1 MVMAAQ
7 LSVGIQGEAKLTV
20 DESNTAIALGSGT
33 VSVLATPALIALLEN
48 AAQNSVGSFLEA
60 GTTTVGTM
68 VNIKHLAATPIGLN
82 VTATSRLTEMDGRRL
97 VFEVEAKDDVEI
109 VATGVHERFIIKV
122 DSFMK
127 RAANKSKS

>member
-1 MVMAAQ
+1 MAAQ

-33 VSVLATPALIALLEN
+33 VSVLATPALVALLEN
-48 AAQNSVGSFLEA
+48 AAQNSVAPFLEA
-60 GTTTVGTM
+60 GSTTVGTM
-68 VNIKHLAATPIGLN
+68 VNIKHLAATPVGLN
-82 VTATSRLTEMDGRRL
+82 VTATSRLTELDGRRL
-97 VFEVEAKDDVEI
+97 LFELEARDDVEV

-127 RAANKSKS
+127 RAANKLKS

>member
-1 MVMAAQ
+1 MDSQ
-7 LSVGIQGEAKLTV
+7 LSVGILGEATLTV
-20 DESNTAIALGSGT
+20 DESNTAIAHGSGT
-33 VSVLATPALIALLEN
+33 VSVLATPALIALMEK
-48 AAQNSVGSFLEA
+48 AAQNSVAPFLVTGS
-60 GTTTVGTM
+60 TTVGTM

-82 VTATSRLTEMDGRRL
+82 VAAASRLTEVDGRRL
-97 VFEVEAKDDVEI
+97 VFEVEVKDDVEI